1 MSVPRR
7 RHRVKA
13 LAVAAAAV
21 VLAGIGIGAAH
32 AATDRARPEPATA
45 VAPGWTA
52 PPVNATFDY
61 QIGSPYTPPAGVTVV
76 SRDYTAAAAPGIYNI
91 CYINAFQT
99 QGAGSGE
106 ASQGW
111 WESKGLVL
119 KDRNG
124 NPVEDE
130 EWGEYL
136 LDFST
141 AAKRTALTRAVG
153 GFMDKCAGK
162 GFKAVELD
170 NLDSFSRSNGLLK
183 QADAITYAKL
193 LADAAHSRGLATGQK
208 NFVELSAANIRTIGF
223 DFAVVEQ
230 CGEYDECDVVT
241 ARYGAKVIVI
251 EYSSAGFRAACSE
264 FGSTLSIVLRDVNVT
279 APGSGSYKYKTC

>member
-1 MSVPRR
+1 MSVPHR

-21 VLAGIGIGAAH
+21 ILAGIGIGAAH
-32 AATDRARPEPATA
+32 AATDRARPQPEKA
-45 VAPGWTA
+45 VASGWTA
-52 PPVNATFDY
+52 PPANATFDY

-99 QGAGSGE
+99 QGAGGGE

-130 EWGEYL
+130 DWGEYL

-141 AAKRTALTRAVG
+141 AAKRTALARAVG

-193 LADAAHSRGLATGQK
+193 LADAAHGRGLATGQK

-241 ARYGAKVIVI
+241 ARYGDRVIVI
-251 EYSSAGFRAACSE
+251 EYSSAGFRTACSE
-264 FGSTLSIVLRDVNVT
+264 FGSRLSIVLRDVNVT
-279 APGSGSYKYKTC
+279 APGSSSYKYRTC